1 MLNDRDE
8 IFEALRKREI
18 TIRAAVLML
27 MQLKLS
33 TEIQKE
39 LYNEHPSRNSD

>member
-1 MLNDRDE
+1 MLETREE

-27 MQLKLS
+27 MQLKLLK
-33 TEIQKE
+33 EIKKE
-39 LYNEHPSRNSD
+39 VYDDVSR